1 MLRKNAMG
9 KKLLRLCKNP
19 GNASINLSF
28 EKEMLRKCF
37 GKVKKIKYFFYV
49 TRLNEYS

>member
-9 KKLLRLCKNP
+9 KKMLWLCKIS
-19 GNASINLSF
+19 GNASKKLSF

-37 GKVKKIKYFFYV
+37 GKVKK
-49 TRLNEYS
+49 